1 MTHIEAIA
9 FLRDCQR
16 THREWAEYFER
27 DPEEEAAMCGTGEW
41 DDAATH
47 RKIERQY
54 EETILLFEQLTSHSS
69 GREKDSA
76 A

>member
-1 MTHIEAIA
+1 MTHTEAIA

-27 DPEEEAAMCGTGEW
+27 DPEEEAVMCATGEW

-54 EETILLFEQLTSHSS
+54 EEAILIFEQLTSHSS
-69 GREKDSA
+69 RQGKPA